1 MAEQTTPQPPI
12 ADRRPVRRTV
22 HGVTLCDDYAW
33 LRDPAYPR
41 VEDPAIRAHLAA
53 ENAYFDAM
61 MAPHRAQVAALF
73 AEMKGRLAREDAGVP
88 YREGAYLYQWRF
100 AAGDEYRRWYRRPL
114 AGGDWQ
120 CFLDEPALAAE
131 GDYFRLGGFALS
143 RDGRFCAYSVDRDGS
158 ERFTLEIR
166 DLARGTLLDTAIAD
180 TIGAPV
186 WAADGRTL
194 LYRVVNDRWRPHAVC
209 AHRLGTATEDDVTLY
224 EEADDGF
231 FVHLGETR
239 SREFLVIASADH
251 ETSEVR
257 LLPAHDPFAGPR
269 LLAPRR
275 RGHEYEVDHAAGRF
289 FIRSNRDDPDFAVF
303 TAPEDDPAPER
314 WTPWI
319 AGAPDLYVR
328 EIIAFRHFLAVAE
341 RAHGLDRMRIKHHE
355 GAEHVIAFPEQLYSV
370 HFGTNAE
377 YETDTVRLAYESM
390 LTPPTVYDYAVP
402 DRRLVQRK
410 VQAIPS
416 GYDPDLYHS
425 ERIEAPARDG
435 TRIPVSLVHRRDRRR
450 GMRPGPLYLYGY
462 GAYGHGIA
470 PGFSTNRLSLLDRGI
485 SFAIAH
491 VRGGDERG
499 RTWYEAGKG
508 ARRWNC
514 FHDFIDAAEH
524 LVAEGRAR
532 AGAIAIAGGSAGGT
546 LMGVAANER
555 PDLWRAVVAHVPFV
569 DVLNTML
576 DASLPLTPIEWP
588 EWGNPITDAEAFR
601 LILSYSP
608 YENVR
613 AQAYPAM
620 FVTAGLNDPRVTYW
634 EPAKW
639 VAKLRAWKTD
649 ANPILFRIHMG
660 AGHGGRSGRFR
671 ALEEVAEEYA
681 FLLSLFAD
689 DMAG

>member
-1 MAEQTTPQPPI
+1 MNETMTAQPPV
-12 ADRRPVRRTV
+12 AARRPQRRTV
-22 HGVTLCDDYAW
+22 HGITLCDDYAW

-41 VEDPAIRAHLAA
+41 VEDPDILAHLAA

-61 MAPHRAQVAALF
+61 MAPHRAMVAALF
-73 AEMKGRLAREDAGVP
+73 EEMKGRLKLDDAGVP
-88 YREGAYLYQWRF
+88 YREGGYLYQWRF
-100 AAGDEYRRWYRRPL
+100 AAGDEYRRWYRRPV

-120 CFLDEPALAAE
+120 CFLDEPALAA
-131 GDYFRLGGFALS
+131 GCDYFRLGGFALS

-166 DLARGTLLDTAIAD
+166 DLESAAVLDTRIAD

-186 WAADGRTL
+186 WAADDRTL
-194 LYRVVNDRWRPHAVC
+194 LYRVVNEQWRPHAVR
-209 AHRLGTATEDDVTLY
+209 AHRLGTSVDKDVTLY

-239 SREFLVIASADH
+239 SRSYIIISSGDH

-257 LLPAHDPFAGPR
+257 LLPARDPFAPLR
-269 LLAPRR
+269 LVAPRV
-275 RGHEYEVDHAAGRF
+275 RGKEYELDHAAGRF
-289 FIRSNRDDPDFAVF
+289 FIRSNRDHPDFAVY
-303 TAPEDDPAPER
+303 TAPEEDPAPGR
-314 WTPWI
+314 WSPWI

-328 EIIAFRHFLAVAE
+328 EMIAFRHFLAVAE
-341 RAHGLDRMRIKHHE
+341 RAGGLDRVRIRHHD
-355 GAEHVIAFPEQLYSV
+355 GAEHVIEFPEHLYSV
-370 HFGTNAE
+370 QFGTNAE
-377 YETDTVRLAYESM
+377 YETDTVRLAFESM
-390 LTPPTVYDYAVP
+390 VTPPTVYDYEVP
-402 DRRLVQRK
+402 RRRLFTRK

-416 GYDPDLYHS
+416 GYDPDLYVG

-435 TRIPVSLVHRRDRRR
+435 ARIPVSLVRRRDRRPAAHPR
-450 GMRPGPLYLYGY
+450 PLYLYGY
-462 GAYGHGIA
+462 GAYGHGIP
-470 PGFSTNRLSLLDRGI
+470 PGFSTSRLSLLDRGI
-485 SFAIAH
+485 AFAVAH

-508 ARRWNC
+508 ARRWNS
-514 FHDFIDAAEH
+514 FHDFIDAAGH
-524 LVAEGRAR
+524 LVAEGRTR

-546 LMGVAANER
+546 LMGVATNER
-555 PDLWRAVVAHVPFV
+555 PDLWRAVIAHVPFV

-588 EWGNPITDAEAFR
+588 EWGNPVTDAEAFR

-613 AQAYPAM
+613 AQAYPPM

-639 VAKLRAWKTD
+639 VARLRALKTD
-649 ANPILFRIHMG
+649 PNPILFKINMG

-671 ALEEVAEEYA
+671 RLEEVAEEYA
-681 FLLSLFAD
+681 YVLSLFAGGG
-689 DMAG
+689 AG